1 MNDDQYKVVVV
12 DNIVGVDIAVASV
25 DAVGIDGCIKND
37 DVHKVVV
44 VFDDILGVA
53 VAVVHIVGYTDN
65 DDRYMVVADLDNNA
79 VAVVVVGFVV
89 AVDVDNISGY
99 DLLLEVWE
107 SLFCKF
113 QKPVPQA
120 SAGERVFPLYSFT
133 MWRCD
138 ENKGKYKIVNYS

>member
-1 MNDDQYKVVVV
+1 MNDDQCKVVVA
-12 DNIVGVDIAVASV
+12 DNNVGVDIAVAAV
-25 DAVGIDGCIKND
+25 EVVGIDGCI
-37 DVHKVVV
+37 
-44 VFDDILGVA
+44 
-53 VAVVHIVGYTDN
+53 DN
-65 DDRYMVVADLDNNA
+65 DDQYMVVVAVDNI
-79 VAVVVVGFVV
+79 VVVVVGFVV

-99 DLLLEVWE
+99 DLMLEVWE

-138 ENKGKYKIVNYS
+138 ENKGKYKIVKYS

>member
-1 MNDDQYKVVVV
+1 MQNVVVFA

-25 DAVGIDGCIKND
+25 DVVGIDGCIEND
-37 DVHKVVV
+37 DVHKVVIY
-44 VFDDILGVA
+44 DDILGVA
-53 VAVVHIVGYTDN
+53 VAAFHFVGYIDN
-65 DDRYMVVADLDNNA
+65 DDQYMVVASLDNNA

-99 DLLLEVWE
+99 DLMLEVWE

-138 ENKGKYKIVNYS
+138 ENK

>member
-12 DNIVGVDIAVASV
+12 VDNNVGADIAVASV
-25 DAVGIDGCIKND
+25 DAVGIDGCIEND
-37 DVHKVVV
+37 DVHKVVI

-53 VAVVHIVGYTDN
+53 AAAFHFVGYIDN
-65 DDRYMVVADLDNNA
+65 DDQYMVVVAVDNN
-79 VAVVVVGFVV
+79 AVVVVGFVV

-120 SAGERVFPLYSFT
+120 SAGETFFPLYSFT
-133 MWRCD
+133 MWMR
-138 ENKGKYKIVNYS
+138 

>member
-12 DNIVGVDIAVASV
+12 VDNNVGADIAVASV
-25 DAVGIDGCIKND
+25 DAVGIDGCIEND
-37 DVHKVVV
+37 DVHRVI
-44 VFDDILGVA
+44 VFDDIFGVA
-53 VAVVHIVGYTDN
+53 VAVVVGYIDN
-65 DDRYMVVADLDNNA
+65 DDQYMVVVAVDNA

-89 AVDVDNISGY
+89 VVDVDNISGY

-120 SAGERVFPLYSFT
+120 SAGETFFPLYSFT
-133 MWRCD
+133 MWLCD
-138 ENKGKYKIVNYS
+138 ENKGKCKIVNYS